1 MSEQDVLA
9 RVTAGSGARGPR
21 MLMALIAFQ
30 LLCSAFFVVDIVEDF
45 AEGGVTLA
53 HMLPELGATL
63 GLFVG
68 LVFEVRLLLD
78 LLRRQAVMERSLGVA
93 AGALGALMEAYFRE
107 WGLTPSEADVAA
119 FTIKGCSIA
128 EIAAM
133 RGSAEGTV
141 KTHLNAIYRKA
152 GVQGRGQLVSVLIE
166 DLLNAPLLPGESATA
181 RLGMVPVPGAN
192 ASAGAAVAP
201 AAQADGMRDGSA

>member
-1 MSEQDVLA
+1 MTDQDDSTRGIA
-9 RVTAGSGARGPR
+9 RPKARGLR
-21 MLMALIAFQ
+21 MLIALIAFQ
-30 LLCSAFFVVDIVEDF
+30 ILCSAFFVVDIIEDF
-45 AEGGVTLA
+45 AAGDAVFS

-68 LVFEVRLLLD
+68 LVFEVRALLH
-78 LLRRQAVMERSLGVA
+78 LLRRQAVMEKSLGVA
-93 AGALGALMEAYFRE
+93 AGALGALMEDYFRQ

-119 FTIKGCSIA
+119 FTIKGFTIA

-166 DLLNAPLLPGESATA
+166 DLLNAPLVPAGGPVDAGTATK
-181 RLGMVPVPGAN
+181 V
-192 ASAGAAVAP
+192 
-201 AAQADGMRDGSA
+201 